1 LAFYNVNKATLL
13 GANGWNSPELV
24 KMGGKYLKKVS
35 FVAGY
40 YPDSQRVEVRR
51 FVRDFKSNFGEDP
64 NYLSAQAFDAAN
76 IVIKNIL
83 MGVDNRIKM
92 KERLNSVKDFPG
104 VTGMTTL
111 LPSGDSEK
119 NIFALTVKKNKIVQ
133 QN

>member
-1 LAFYNVNKATLL
+1 
-13 GANGWNSPELV
+13 
-24 KMGGKYLKKVS
+24 
-35 FVAGY
+35 
-40 YPDSQRVEVRR
+40 
-51 FVRDFKSNFGEDP
+51 
-64 NYLSAQAFDAAN
+64 
-76 IVIKNIL
+76 